1 MLLSLRNG
9 LQIMLGDYYTFQG
22 NVGIG
27 WKNSF
32 CGDGEFK
39 GSEID
44 SNSAEYSVVIDS
56 QGELYGI

>member
-1 MLLSLRNG
+1 
-9 LQIMLGDYYTFQG
+9 MLGDYYTFQG